1 MGTLPP
7 KQRKI
12 LEFIQRFSISKGYP
26 PTYEEI
32 ASKFNIVVGTTQEH
46 ISALIKKGYLK
57 KVSHTARGIRVV
69 NLDENADISNL
80 KSSIDAIPLYG
91 NVAAGEPIFADNNIQ
106 GYVAIKKRKRSSQ
119 DLFALKVKGTSMK
132 DAGILQDDIVIVK
145 KQNDAEDGEII
156 IALLDDE
163 ATVKTLRKKRSSVFL
178 EPANPKFKPITDKLF
193 KVLGKV
199 IELRRKYQVS

>member
-1 MGTLPP
+1 M
-7 KQRKI
+7 
-12 LEFIQRFSISKGYP
+12 
-26 PTYEEI
+26 
-32 ASKFNIVVGTTQEH
+32 
-46 ISALIKKGYLK
+46 IKKGYLK

>member
-12 LEFIQRFSISKGYP
+12 LDFIQKFSLSKGYP
-26 PTYEEI
+26 PTYEEV
-32 ASKFNIVVGTTQEH
+32 AAKFHIVVGTTQEH
-46 ISALIKKGYLK
+46 ISTLIKKGYLK
-57 KVSHTARGIRVV
+57 KVSHIARGIRVV
-69 NLDENADISNL
+69 NLDENSEITNF

-91 NVAAGEPIFADNNIQ
+91 NVAAGEPLFADNNIL
-106 GYVAIKKRKRSSQ
+106 GYVALEGRKKSQ
-119 DLFALKVKGTSMK
+119 QVLFALKVKGTSMK
-132 DAGILQDDIVIVK
+132 DAGILDEDIVIVK
-145 KQNDAEDGEII
+145 KQNDAENGDIV

-163 ATVKTLRKKRSSVFL
+163 ATVKTLRKKRTNAYL
-178 EPANPKFKPITDKLF
+178 EPANPKFKPITGKPF